1 MLKQTIRDVD
11 VTGKRVLVRVD
22 FNVPLSDAGT
32 VADDKRIRAALPTIR
47 HIFERGGKAVLITH
61 MGRPKGKVVPEYSLA
76 PVAEHLR
83 HLLGGRTVNFI
94 DECVG
99 DRVEN
104 RVNALADGEIILL
117 ENLRF
122 HAAETENDA
131 SFAESLSRLGD
142 LFVNDAFGT
151 AHRAHAS
158 TVGVTR
164 YFEKCVGGFLMEKEL
179 DYLSRLLEKPE
190 SPFVA
195 LLGGGKISGKIDVIR
210 NLADRTDRILIG
222 GGMAA
227 TFFAALGLEIGDSL
241 LEEDRIPTAEML
253 LSEVGDRKMLLPG
266 DVVVASAF
274 QENAEIKV
282 VPSDQIEPGWRIM
295 DIGPAAVERFSSEI
309 QASRTFFWNG
319 PVGVFEMPAFSRGTR
334 ALAEAAARA
343 TESGSV
349 TVIGGGDTAR
359 AIREGDL
366 EEKITHVSTGGGA
379 SLEFVEGRE
388 LPGVAALTDL

>member
-1 MLKQTIRDVD
+1 MKKLTLRDLD
-11 VTGKRVLVRVD
+11 VKEKRVLVRVD

-47 HIFERGGKAVLITH
+47 HIYEAGGTAILMTH
-61 MGRPKGKVVPEYSLA
+61 LGRPKGKVLPELSLA

-94 DECVG
+94 DATVG
-99 DRVEN
+99 ERVEK
-104 RVNALADGEIILL
+104 RIGALAPGEIILL

-122 HAAETENDA
+122 HEGETANDPDFAAA
-131 SFAESLSRLGD
+131 LARLGD
-142 LFVNDAFGT
+142 VYVNDAFGT

-164 YFEKCVGGFLMEKEL
+164 HFERCAGGFLMEKEL

-195 LLGGGKISGKIDVIR
+195 LLGGAKISGKIDVIR
-210 NLADRTDRILIG
+210 NLAGRTDTILIG
-222 GGMAA
+222 GGMAG
-227 TFFAALGLEIGDSL
+227 TFFAARGWAIGDSL
-241 LEEDRIPTAEML
+241 VEEEKINVARAL
-253 LSEVGDRKMLLPG
+253 LSDIGEEKMLLPV

-274 QENAEIKV
+274 RENAARRV
-282 VPSDQIEPGWRIM
+282 VAPEKIEPGWRIM
-295 DIGPAAVERFSSEI
+295 DIGPASVELYAAKIVEG
-309 QASRTFFWNG
+309 RTVFWNG
-319 PVGVFEMPAFSRGTR
+319 PMGVFEMPPFSTGTR
-334 ALAEAAARA
+334 ALAEATARA
-343 TESGSV
+343 TDGGAV

-359 AIREGDL
+359 AVREEDL
-366 EEKITHVSTGGGA
+366 EERITHVSTGGGA

-388 LPGVAALTDL
+388 LPGVAALTDA